1 MNSITKT
8 LKMNKNIFSLIL
20 AVTLGIGSAFG
31 QQIPMFSSYTI
42 NKFLINPS
50 YAGIN
55 GNTRLYGINRIQY
68 AGFDGAPVTYML
80 TGDAGFKTKKFGVG
94 GMLFSDNNSLISQ
107 NGFQLTYSYTVKLS
121 EKWNLGMGLNAGMVQ
136 WNMNFDQLR
145 IDNPNEDVV
154 STYRSNA
161 TTFRS
166 DFGFRINSDKMEI
179 GLTLPQ
185 LVASKVNYSDYLKNA
200 NGKYTSLPHYILN
213 LGYNLSI
220 NEGLK
225 LKPSVV
231 VRGAKDIN
239 PQIDAMALLDI
250 KNKFY
255 ALVGYRTNYAFSL
268 GGGIGL
274 SKGIMVGYTYD
285 RPLNDISQYSNGSHE
300 VIVGITLGSRQNEE
314 PAPAKGLS
322 PDSEK
327 KLKAEM
333 EKSIQDKLA
342 ADFEKKLN
350 EELEVRIN
358 KAVEEKVSKAIVNKP
373 TTPTTPT
380 TNDTKSQPSTANTL
394 TKEEIEKIKKEIE
407 EKIKIQ
413 MDANYSKLI
422 DEKIK
427 KANETKPTVT
437 ETPKISAEEAE
448 KLRKEGEEKIR
459 KNLEE
464 SLRKELTD
472 KITKAVEEKIDAENK
487 KAKEEELNKP
497 KEYKMTAKDK
507 AMIDSLKMKDMANEK
522 RIADLEKLIKSFPES
537 DRVENSEMRQL
548 SSTVHNNDVELKK
561 FKAENKA
568 LFDRASDAPPSKNA
582 TTDVPSKFIL
592 VLACFK
598 TLKEAQQYQ
607 KLAAQTFEFPDCK
620 ILKPDQLDGWYFVYQ
635 KSFDKK
641 KQAWDA
647 YGKIFEKETNTPKY
661 VWVYVME

>member
-1 MNSITKT
+1 MYSISNN
-8 LKMNKNIFSLIL
+8 LKMNKTIFSILIIL
-20 AVTLGIGSAFG
+20 TLSIGSAFS

-80 TGDAGFKTKKFGVG
+80 TGDAGFKTKKFGIG

-145 IDNPNEDVV
+145 IDNPDEDVV
-154 STYRSNA
+154 SAYRSSA
-161 TTFRS
+161 TSFRS
-166 DFGFRINSDKMEI
+166 DFGFRINSDKIEI
-179 GLTLPQ
+179 GVTIPQ
-185 LVASKVNYSDYLKNA
+185 VVASKVNYTDYLKNA
-200 NGKYTSLPHYILN
+200 NGKYTSIPHYIVN

-225 LKPSVV
+225 LKPTVV
-231 VRGAKDIN
+231 VRGAMDIN

-255 ALVGYRTNYAFSL
+255 ALVGYRTNYAVSL
-268 GGGIGL
+268 GGGFGL
-274 SKGIMVGYTYD
+274 SKGIMVGYIYD

-300 VIVGITLGSRQNEE
+300 VIVGISIGSKSAEE
-314 PAPAKGLS
+314 PQPAKGLS
-322 PDSEK
+322 ADAEK
-327 KLKAEM
+327 KLRLEM

-342 ADFEKKLN
+342 LDFESKLN
-350 EELEVRIN
+350 AELEARIN
-358 KAVEEKVSKAIVNKP
+358 KAVEEQVAKAIISKP
-373 TTPTTPT
+373 AAPV
-380 TNDTKSQPSTANTL
+380 TNDTKSKPSTDNSL
-394 TKEEIEKIKKEIE
+394 SKEEIEKIKKEIE
-407 EKIKIQ
+407 EKIRIQ
-413 MDANYSKLI
+413 MEANYSKLI

-427 KANETKPTVT
+427 KANESKPVVT

-448 KLRKEGEEKIR
+448 KLRKESEEKIK

-464 SLRKELTD
+464 TLKKDMSD
-472 KITKAVEEKIDAENK
+472 KINKAVEEKIDSETK

-497 KEYKMTAKDK
+497 KEYKMTSKDK
-507 AMIDSLKMKDMANEK
+507 AMIDSLKMKDLANEK
-522 RIADLEKLIKSFPES
+522 RISDLEKLIKSFPES
-537 DRVENSEMRQL
+537 DRVENTEMRQL
-548 SSTVHNNDVELKK
+548 SSTVHNNDIELKK
-561 FKAENKA
+561 FKAENKT

-582 TTDVPSKFIL
+582 SADEASKFVL

>member
-1 MNSITKT
+1 MA
-8 LKMNKNIFSLIL
+8 LC
-20 AVTLGIGSAFG
+20 VGSAAG

-80 TGDAGFKTKKFGVG
+80 TGDAGFKSKKFGMG
-94 GMLFSDNNSLISQ
+94 GMLFSDKNSLIAQ
-107 NGFQLTYSYTVKLS
+107 NGFQLTYAYNVKLS
-121 EKWNLGMGLNAGMVQ
+121 EKWNLGLGLNAGMVQ
-136 WNMNFDQLR
+136 WSMNFDQLR
-145 IDNPNEDVV
+145 IDNPDEDVI

-166 DFGFRINSDKMEI
+166 DFGFRINSDKIEA
-179 GLTLPQ
+179 GVTLPQ

-200 NGKYTSLPHYILN
+200 NGKYTSIPHYIVN

-225 LKPSVV
+225 LKPTVV

-255 ALVGYRTNYAFSL
+255 ALVGYRTNYAVSL
-268 GGGIGL
+268 GGGFGL
-274 SKGIMVGYTYD
+274 SKGIMVGYIYD
-285 RPLNDISQYSNGSHE
+285 RPLNDISQYANGSHE
-300 VIVGITLGSRQNEE
+300 VILGISFGSKSADE
-314 PAPAKGLS
+314 PQPAKGLNA
-322 PDSEK
+322 DAEK
-327 KLKAEM
+327 KLKMEL
-333 EKSIQDKLA
+333 EKSIQEKVE
-342 ADFEKKLN
+342 ADLEKKLN
-350 EELEVRIN
+350 DDLESKIN
-358 KAVEEKVSKAIVNKP
+358 KAVEEMVAKAIANKP
-373 TTPTTPT
+373 STPPA
-380 TNDTKSQPSTANTL
+380 NDTKTQPVTANTL

-413 MDANYSKLI
+413 LEANYSKLI
-422 DEKIK
+422 DDKIK
-427 KANETKPTVT
+427 KANESKPVVP

-448 KLRKEGEEKIR
+448 KLRKESEEKIK

-464 SLRKELTD
+464 SLRKELTE
-472 KITKAVEEKIDAENK
+472 KITKAVEEKIEAENRK
-487 KAKEEELNKP
+487 NKEDELKNP

-507 AMIDSLKMKDMANEK
+507 AMIDSLKMKDIAYEK
-522 RIADLEKLIKSFPES
+522 KIADLEKMIKSFPES
-537 DRVENSEMRQL
+537 DRVENAELRQL
-548 SSTVHNNDVELKK
+548 SSTVHNNDIELKK
-561 FKAENKA
+561 FKTENKA
-568 LFDRASDAPPSKNA
+568 IFDKASDAPPSKNESA
-582 TTDVPSKFIL
+582 DEPSKFVL

-598 TLKEAQQYQ
+598 NLKEAQQYQ

-635 KSFDKK
+635 KSFNKK
-641 KQAWDA
+641 KQAWEA